1 MLKKARALYLLQ
13 EEDEVARDP
22 VSALR
27 NSWCSWGGQ
36 AQGGYK
42 IVFSHC
48 IDESVNREDWEHGK
62 MKTTVEEQNKKIEYT
77 VEVVSPFHC
86 SFLHF
91 RQLCTGF

>member
-62 MKTTVEEQNKKIEYT
+62 GSWVGLACEQTCQCLK
-77 VEVVSPFHC
+77 SRADDAHSFGC
-86 SFLHF
+86 SLM
-91 RQLCTGF
+91 CGC